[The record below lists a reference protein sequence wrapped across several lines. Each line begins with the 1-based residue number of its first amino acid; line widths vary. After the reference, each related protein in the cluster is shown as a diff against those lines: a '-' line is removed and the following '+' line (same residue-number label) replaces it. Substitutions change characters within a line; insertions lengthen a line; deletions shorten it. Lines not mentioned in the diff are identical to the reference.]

1 MQKSR
6 RDLDRGRLTTCLETC
21 AGEVMGRPK
30 GEIMIGT
37 AEKARPR
44 LEFLWVSLYSVLVLL
59 FVLALAHA

>member
-1 MQKSR
+1 
-6 RDLDRGRLTTCLETC
+6 
-21 AGEVMGRPK
+21 MGRPK